1 MPDSLDIASV
11 PMQADT
17 LRPHKVVQHLTFE
30 EPDSVLGSYFVD
42 CPSPSASHML
52 RIDLPDGHL
61 PLPTDSVFLASFR
74 QLWPEPIRKM
84 AWEREE
90 IPWQPNGI
98 AGDPADYTFRN
109 DDNVTGIML
118 ASFFVMAWVVASSW
132 KFLRTHFKEFFYT
145 RERGNLFAERDGR
158 QLRGRA
164 FLVVQTCFLI
174 SLLSFT
180 ATRTLLPDVFS
191 TASPYLLLGGV
202 TVVSVLYYLLKLLL
216 YGLVNHT
223 FFSPI
228 KCHLWTDT
236 YLVSVL
242 LTGCVLLPVVLLVV
256 FFDLPFAYAVLVTV
270 LLLSVIKTML
280 LYKSYCIFFKTSLG
294 IVHVILYLCTLEI
307 IPFSAFLATLY
318 ALISGMP
325 AL

>member
-1 MPDSLDIASV
+1 
-11 PMQADT
+11 MQADT
-17 LRPHKVVQHLTFE
+17 LRAHPVVQHLTFE
-30 EPDSVLGSYFVD
+30 EPDSVLGSYFVES
-42 CPSPSASHML
+42 PSPLSSHVPRL
-52 RIDLPDGHL
+52 VLPDGHL
-61 PLPTDSVFLASFR
+61 PLPTDSVFLASLR
-74 QLWPEPIRKM
+74 QLWPEPIRQL
-84 AWEREE
+84 AWKSEE

-118 ASFFVMAWVVASSW
+118 ISFFVMAWVVATSW
-132 KFLRTHFKEFFYT
+132 KFLCTHFKEFFYT

-158 QLRGRA
+158 QLRGRG
-164 FLVVQTCFLI
+164 FLVAQTCFLI

-180 ATRTLLPDVFS
+180 VTRTLLPDVFS
-191 TASPYLLLGGV
+191 TASPYMLLGGV
-202 TVVSVLYYLLKLLL
+202 TVVSIGYYLIKLLL
-216 YGLVNHT
+216 YGIVNHT
-223 FFSPI
+223 FFTPA

-242 LTGCVLLPVVLLVV
+242 LTGCILLPVVLLVV
-256 FFDLPFAYAVLVTV
+256 FFDLPTAYAVLVTV

-294 IVHVILYLCTLEI
+294 FVHVILYLCTLEV
-307 IPFSAFLATLY
+307 IPFGAFMATLY